1 MKKYITRFLIPGICS
16 DETATKG
23 SEGFVYLQIEG
34 QKNVRVKRSFF
45 NNLFFMPLN
54 ILCFFGEKKYSP
66 RHLKL
71 IPFYTIVEHEIPLIN
86 R

>member
-1 MKKYITRFLIPGICS
+1 MKKYITRFLVPGICS

-45 NNLFFMPLN
+45 NNLFFMPIN
-54 ILCFFGEKKYSP
+54 IILCLFRRKN
-66 RHLKL
+66 
-71 IPFYTIVEHEIPLIN
+71 TPLVI
-86 R
+86 